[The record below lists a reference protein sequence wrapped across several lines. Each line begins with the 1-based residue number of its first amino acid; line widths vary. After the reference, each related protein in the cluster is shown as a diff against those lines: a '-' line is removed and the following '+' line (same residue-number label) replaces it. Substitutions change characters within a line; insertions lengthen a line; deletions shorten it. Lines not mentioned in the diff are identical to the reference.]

1 MSFTIGYDGAIL
13 QQASRTGRNRSY
25 ELPFK
30 VHSQEDTDVSEV
42 YKYLRSE
49 LATSWG
55 GEGADAAKL
64 DTFSCHPADPHNQK
78 EFVGSAIY
86 LKTNNSVI
94 VNDRVVDDSTT
105 VRFGEN
111 TYQKTIL
118 YSRNDKNEWVVV
130 QNSAYQLYKNPLI
143 ETEKRLVIYIDKTYT
158 HTEIN
163 PNDFEKYM
171 DTVNLNAVQIVG
183 LAIPAR
189 SAWIQTLSPTLR
201 DKGGGN
207 YDWRVSFTIEVKR
220 WGEVY
225 DRKVQDR
232 GTNILEEVSADAEK
246 WDVMAYGVKYNWVPV
261 PVIDPKT
268 GKRYETEDRPLNGEG
283 GLLEDVSPGNEFYFT
298 YRSKAEESWS
308 YLRLPRTPSAA
319 VSD

>member
-246 WDVMAYGVKYNWVPV
+246 WD
-261 PVIDPKT
+261 
-268 GKRYETEDRPLNGEG
+268 
-283 GLLEDVSPGNEFYFT
+283 
-298 YRSKAEESWS
+298 
-308 YLRLPRTPSAA
+308 A
-319 VSD
+319 VSYTHLTLPTN